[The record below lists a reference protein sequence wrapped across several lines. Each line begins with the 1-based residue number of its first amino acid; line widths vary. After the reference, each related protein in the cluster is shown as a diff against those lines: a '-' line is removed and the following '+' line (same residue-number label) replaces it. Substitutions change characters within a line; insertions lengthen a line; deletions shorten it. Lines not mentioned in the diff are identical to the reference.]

1 MVLFFSNLLEAY
13 FPFFFYILDGCSKQ
27 ASCFS
32 KRKNSASIYFTDKIL
47 TGKVQKHLTKSNCH
61 KMKLV
66 RLDFSRPNFVR
77 EVDRSKIL
85 EEFYKISNAIWF
97 LWTFH
102 YRKVASSRLSWS
114 IWCLYLWPLV
124 QRGYNWIVNRT
135 TAHDFTVHI
144 YRFCFFFN
152 L

>member
-1 MVLFFSNLLEAY
+1 MVLFFQIYWKHIFL
-13 FPFFFYILDGCSKQ
+13 FFYILDGCSKQ

-47 TGKVQKHLTKSNCH
+47 TGKVQKHLTKSNCS

-102 YRKVASSRLSWS
+102 YRKVASSRLSQLAAHFQTVYEDSGLVMLMYCDLWTKWS
-114 IWCLYLWPLV
+114 NIE
-124 QRGYNWIVNRT
+124 
-135 TAHDFTVHI
+135 
-144 YRFCFFFN
+144 
-152 L
+152 